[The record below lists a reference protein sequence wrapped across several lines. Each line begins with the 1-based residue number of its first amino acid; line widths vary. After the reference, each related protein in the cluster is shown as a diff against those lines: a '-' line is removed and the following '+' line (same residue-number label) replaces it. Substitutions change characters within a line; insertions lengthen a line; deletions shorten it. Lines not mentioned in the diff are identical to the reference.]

1 VLELEQLVP
10 VHERGG
16 VGWGA
21 VVGAAPRHE
30 VQLPRLA
37 GATGLGEVV
46 DQGGDGFARQRVPEE
61 LGLGEQVRL
70 RFGLTLL
77 GLVLG
82 GAELRPE
89 GPRLGEG

>member
-30 VQLPRLA
+30 VQLR
-37 GATGLGEVV
+37 
-46 DQGGDGFARQRVPEE
+46 RVPEE

-89 GPRLGEG
+89 RPRLGEG